1 MNRSKNFLAAVAALL
16 VAGILA
22 AVLPA
27 TLESFALGQCTQYVI
42 FALFGLSLAY
52 VWGDGGVMCLGQST
66 FFGLGAYTLALV
78 APNIGSTNWALAAAI
93 LVPAL
98 AAGGLGYF
106 MFYGRL
112 NDVYMGII
120 TLVVCLICSKVIGH
134 MSGPEYALGVVA
146 IGGYNGI
153 QGIEPLTELVSGKG
167 LESQGIFCVA
177 VLACAII
184 FASMK
189 LLQISK
195 FGRVTIAVRESELR
209 AALLGYDVRRHKLLV
224 FALGGAVSGFAG
236 GLFAS
241 FQSFVDPNVFSLA
254 LSAQCLVWVLA
265 GGRGTLLG
273 PLIASVLLQ
282 VLNDRLAQ
290 SVVVQPSLVIG
301 SILLLV
307 VVLAPEGLLPIGGRI
322 LHALRLRAGR
332 VAPVLAA
339 ELDPPIDSR
348 A

>member
-1 MNRSKNFLAAVAALL
+1 MKYSKNYVAAAIAVVLAIAVA
-16 VAGILA
+16 V
-22 AVLPA
+22 VMPA
-27 TLESFALGQCTQYVI
+27 RLEPFALSQLTQYVI

-66 FFGLGAYTLALV
+66 FFGLGAYTMALL
-78 APNIGSTNWALAAAI
+78 APNIGSPNFALGAAVI
-93 LVPAL
+93 VPAL
-98 AAGGLGYF
+98 AASALGYF

-134 MSGPEYALGVVA
+134 MSGPEYAIGNVP

-153 QGIEPLTELVSGKG
+153 QGIEPPTSLLSGAG
-167 LESQGIFCVA
+167 LEPEGMFQVT
-177 VLACAII
+177 VLACALA
-184 FASMK
+184 FAAMK

-195 FGRVTIAVRESELR
+195 FGRVTVAIRESELR
-209 AALLGYDVRRHKLLV
+209 ASLLGYDVRRHKLLV
-224 FALGGAVSGFAG
+224 FALGGAVAGMAG

-241 FQSFVDPNVFSLA
+241 FQSFIDPNVFSLA

-290 SVVVQPSLVIG
+290 SVVIQPSLVIG
-301 SILLLV
+301 SILLLIV
-307 VVLAPEGLLPIGGRI
+307 IFAPEGLLPLG
-322 LHALRLRAGR
+322 LRTLRAVR
-332 VAPVLAA
+332 RRSQVEAPAGSDIKQRSGV
-339 ELDPPIDSR
+339 R